1 MLDDGTNKATCKHCK
16 RAYVAGNRAETSHL
30 KYHIGICP
38 KLLSSKKRKSPRLD
52 ISIFDQ
58 QRSRDDFSRMILG
71 HGYPFNM
78 EERSS
83 IICNPSFKL
92 VHRTSL
98 KDDCMKIYDEEKL
111 RLYQLFDKQPG
122 RFSITSDMWT
132 HTEMSGYMSI
142 TAHYIDDG
150 WKLHKKL

>member
-1 MLDDGTNKATCKHCK
+1 M
-16 RAYVAGNRAETSHL
+16 
-30 KYHIGICP
+30 
-38 KLLSSKKRKSPRLD
+38 D
-52 ISIFDQ
+52 IPIFDQ

-78 EERSS
+78 AEHYYTRTF
-83 IICNPSFKL
+83 IYNLQPFKL

-142 TAHYIDDG
+142 TAHCIEDG
-150 WKLHKKL
+150 WKLHKRL